1 MVGGEVIEA
10 TINPREWLPSY
21 AFHMLQLWRM
31 YQGGG
36 MGGVGHL
43 PDVGGTM
50 DQPVVMI
57 EAFNLMSGIEAELRE
72 KK

>member
-1 MVGGEVIEA
+1 
-10 TINPREWLPSY
+10 
-21 AFHMLQLWRM
+21 MLSLWRM

-43 PDVGGTM
+43 PDPGGSM

-57 EAFNLMSGIEAELRE
+57 EAFNLMSNIEAELRE